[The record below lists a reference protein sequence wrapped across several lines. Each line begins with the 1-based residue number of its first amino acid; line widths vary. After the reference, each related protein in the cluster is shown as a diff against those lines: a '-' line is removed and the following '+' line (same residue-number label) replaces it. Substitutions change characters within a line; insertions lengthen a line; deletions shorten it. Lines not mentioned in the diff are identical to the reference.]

1 MHEIWMKNALIQ
13 AKKALTLD
21 EVPIG
26 AVVVSKEGKLIAEA
40 HNIKETD
47 HNPCGHAE
55 ILAIQKSAKKLG
67 NWRLLDCTLYVTLEP
82 CMMCVG
88 ALIQSRISTVVYAAS
103 DPKGGFVES
112 LGKGFET
119 PGLNHHVKAISGVLE
134 EGSSHILKEFFKSR
148 RKKEKQPL

>member
-1 MHEIWMKNALIQ
+1 MHEIWMKSALKE

-26 AVVVSKEGKLIAEA
+26 AVIVSKEGELLAES
-40 HNIKETD
+40 HNIKESD

-55 ILAIQKSAKKLG
+55 ILAIQESAKKIG

-88 ALIQSRISTVVYAAS
+88 AIVQARVSTVVYAAP
-103 DPKGGFVES
+103 DHKGGFVES
-112 LGKGFET
+112 LEKGFEIA
-119 PGLNHHVKAISGVLE
+119 GLNHKVNTVSGVLE
-134 EGSSHILKEFFKSR
+134 EESSTLLKEFFKSK
-148 RKKEKQPL
+148 RKRLSRHE